1 MSLTTTQSVRV
12 VSLTWERGMA
22 STAQPKAD
30 CEIVMNFGLPLAE
43 ELLKRHGEFLPF
55 GAAMR
60 PNGEIVCLGAY
71 DGREVPS
78 LLGSF
83 TELVR
88 LLKDAFVAGARR
100 QEYTATALF
109 YEVGV
114 TLPAGSERQDA
125 VAVSL
130 NHRDGYSVIVLL
142 PYTMANGNVVY
153 DAPHAQPGEADI
165 FRTN

>member
-1 MSLTTTQSVRV
+1 
-12 VSLTWERGMA
+12 MA
-22 STAQPKAD
+22 STTQPKAD
-30 CEIVMNFGLPLAE
+30 CEIVMNFGLPLVE

-55 GAAMR
+55 GAVMR

-78 LLGSF
+78 LAGSF
-83 TELVR
+83 TELIR
-88 LLKDAFVAGARR
+88 TLKDAFVAGARR
-100 QEYTATALF
+100 QEYMATALF

-114 TLPAGSERQDA
+114 ALSSSSERQDA

-142 PYTMANGNVVY
+142 PYTIADGDVVY
-153 DAPHAQPGEADI
+153 DTPHAQPGEADI

>member
-1 MSLTTTQSVRV
+1 
-12 VSLTWERGMA
+12 
-22 STAQPKAD
+22 
-30 CEIVMNFGLPLAE
+30 MNFGLPLVE

-78 LLGSF
+78 LAGSF
-83 TELVR
+83 TDLIR
-88 LLKDAFVAGARR
+88 GLKDAFIAGARR
-100 QEYTATALF
+100 QEYMATALF

-114 TLPAGSERQDA
+114 TLPSGSARMDA

-130 NHRDGYSVIVLL
+130 DHRDGYSVIVLL
-142 PYTMANGNVVY
+142 PYTIEDGHVVY
-153 DAPHAQPGEADI
+153 DTAHAEPGEADI

>member
-1 MSLTTTQSVRV
+1 MTTTQ
-12 VSLTWERGMA
+12 
-22 STAQPKAD
+22 QPKAD
-30 CEIVMNFGLPLAE
+30 CEVVMNFGLPLAE
-43 ELLKRHGEFLPF
+43 ELLKLHGEFLPF

-78 LLGSF
+78 FAGAFADGIRS
-83 TELVR
+83 
-88 LLKDAFVAGARR
+88 LKDAFIAGAWR
-100 QEYTATALF
+100 QEYMATALF
-109 YEVGV
+109 YEVAFM
-114 TLPAGSERQDA
+114 LPSSSERRDA

-142 PYTMANGNVVY
+142 PYQIKDGDVVY

-165 FRTN
+165 FGSR

>member
-1 MSLTTTQSVRV
+1 MTPTQ
-12 VSLTWERGMA
+12 
-22 STAQPKAD
+22 QPKAD
-30 CEIVMNFGLPLAE
+30 CEVVMNFGLPLVE

-78 LLGSF
+78 LAGAF
-83 TELVR
+83 AEIIR
-88 LLKDAFVAGARR
+88 FLKDNFIDGARR
-100 QEYTATALF
+100 QEYMATALF
-109 YEVGV
+109 YEVGF
-114 TLPAGSERQDA
+114 TLPSSSERRDA

-130 NHRDGYSVIVLL
+130 NHRDGFSVIGLL
-142 PYTMANGNVVY
+142 PYTIEDSGVVY

-165 FRTN
+165 FRSH

>member
-1 MSLTTTQSVRV
+1 
-12 VSLTWERGMA
+12 
-22 STAQPKAD
+22 
-30 CEIVMNFGLPLAE
+30 MNFGLPLVE

-78 LLGSF
+78 LAGGFAEIIRS
-83 TELVR
+83 
-88 LLKDAFVAGARR
+88 LKDNFIDGARR
-100 QEYTATALF
+100 QEYMATALF
-109 YEVGV
+109 YEVGF
-114 TLPAGSERQDA
+114 TLPSSTERRDA

-142 PYTMANGNVVY
+142 PYTIEDGDVAY
-153 DAPHAQPGEADI
+153 DPPHAQPVASM
-165 FRTN
+165 R